1 MRSRA
6 TTAGVS
12 WHEAWLRSRLHV
24 MVGLGWLA
32 LLPAMPMAPRVWA
45 LPLLLGLLATWPLT
59 VWSSRVSLGA
69 LARRFRLLLTPEEAA
84 PAPILRGLP
93 AGRRRHPAGGAGA
106 AGRAAAA
113 AAAAG
118 RGDHVIRAAL
128 LALVLAGTVA
138 PVWTASPA
146 WAQEALP
153 PGVSTADQA
162 AIRSVIGRQL
172 DAFRRDDAPGAYA
185 FAAPSIQRLFPDAEV
200 FIGMVRRGYAPVY
213 RPRSVEFTG
222 LGLRDGELVQ
232 EVELIGPDGEAA
244 LALYTMVRMATV
256 GRLPAAHWRAA
267 RGWVPEPFTICSWFC
282 ARSVAEVSGGRYGP
296 GLFRRR
302 R

>member
-1 MRSRA
+1 M
-6 TTAGVS
+6 
-12 WHEAWLRSRLHV
+12 
-24 MVGLGWLA
+24 
-32 LLPAMPMAPRVWA
+32 
-45 LPLLLGLLATWPLT
+45 
-59 VWSSRVSLGA
+59 
-69 LARRFRLLLTPEEAA
+69 
-84 PAPILRGLP
+84 
-93 AGRRRHPAGGAGA
+93 
-106 AGRAAAA
+106 
-113 AAAAG
+113 
-118 RGDHVIRAAL
+118 IRAAL

-244 LALYTMVRMATV
+244 LALYTMVRD
-256 GRLPAAHWRAA
+256 GN
-267 RGWVPEPFTICSWFC
+267 GWKIAGCAL
-282 ARSVAEVSGGRYGP
+282 ARSARVGA
-296 GLFRRR
+296 
-302 R
+302 